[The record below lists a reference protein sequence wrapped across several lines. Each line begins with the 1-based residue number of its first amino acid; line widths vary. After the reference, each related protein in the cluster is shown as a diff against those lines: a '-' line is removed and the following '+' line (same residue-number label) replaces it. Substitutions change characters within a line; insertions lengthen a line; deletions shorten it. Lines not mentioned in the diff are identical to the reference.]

1 MSYEFLIS
9 LRYLRAKRKQVFV
22 SIISFISVA
31 GILLG
36 VAALIIVLAVMNGF
50 ETDLRNKILGINSHV
65 VLMAHTGPLDNY
77 DDVTRKIKDI
87 NGIEATTP
95 FIYTQA
101 MMKNGN
107 NVSGLILRGLEPQ
120 SAFKVIQ
127 LGKLVEGNLAYLA
140 VNKRAG
146 LPLKQDVA
154 ELPGILIGKEL
165 AKHIGAFPFEPIT
178 IMSPFGETTPMG
190 IVPKMKRF
198 LVVGIF
204 DSGFYEYDSTMAYI
218 LLKDAQGFMN
228 LGSRVTGIEIRVNDI
243 YKADVVAK
251 DIEKTLG
258 FPYWARHWME
268 MNKNLFSALKLE
280 KRVMFLILSLI
291 VLVAAF
297 NIITAL
303 IMVVMEKNKDIAI
316 LKSMG
321 ATSQSIMKIFVYQ
334 GLIIGFIGT
343 VLGTLTGLAVALNLG
358 HISNFVERLFGI
370 KLLPGDVYYLTELPS
385 RVNYADV
392 SIIII
397 GTMLICL
404 LATIYPSRRA
414 SKLDPTEALRYE

>member
-1 MSYEFLIS
+1 
-9 LRYLRAKRKQVFV
+9 
-22 SIISFISVA
+22 
-31 GILLG
+31 LLG

-50 ETDLRNKILGINSHV
+50 ETDLRNKILGINSHI
-65 VLMAHTGPLDNY
+65 VLMAYNGPMNNY
-77 DDVTRKIKDI
+77 KETADKIA
-87 NGIEATTP
+87 GIKGVEATTP
-95 FIYTQA
+95 FIYSQA
-101 MMKNGN
+101 MIKNGN
-107 NVSGLILRGLEPQ
+107 NVSGLILRGMDPD

-127 LGKLVEGNLAYLA
+127 LGKMVEGGIDYLD
-140 VNKRAG
+140 VGKRSRI
-146 LPLKQDVA
+146 PLKEDTA
-154 ELPGILIGKEL
+154 GLPGILIGKEL

-190 IVPKMKRF
+190 MVPRMKRF

-204 DSGFYEYDSTMAYI
+204 DSGFYEYDSTMAYV
-218 LLKDAQGFMN
+218 LLKDAQSFMN
-228 LGSRVTGIEIRVNDI
+228 MDSRVTGIEIRVDDI
-243 YKADVVAK
+243 YKADSIAK
-251 DIEKTLG
+251 DIEKKLG

-321 ATSQSIMKIFVYQ
+321 ATSRSIMNIFVYQ
-334 GLIIGFIGT
+334 GLIIGFVGT
-343 VLGTLTGLAVALNLG
+343 VLGCLTGLAVAHNLG
-358 HISNFVERLFGI
+358 RISTFVEKLFGVKI
-370 KLLPGDVYYLTELPS
+370 LPGDVYYLTELPS
-385 RVNYADV
+385 RVNYTDV
-392 SIIII
+392 TIIVI

-414 SKLDPTEALRYE
+414 SKLDPAEALRYD